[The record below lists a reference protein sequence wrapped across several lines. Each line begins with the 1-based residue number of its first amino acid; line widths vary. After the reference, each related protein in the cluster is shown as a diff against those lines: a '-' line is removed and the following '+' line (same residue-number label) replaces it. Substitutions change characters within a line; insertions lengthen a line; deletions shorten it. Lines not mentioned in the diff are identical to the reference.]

1 MHCIQFVTVTGPN
14 KNIYLVSRQI
24 LLQENLLL
32 DGVGISLT
40 CSMTI
45 TLPGQGKRC
54 QHHMMGHPNRTF
66 LSSNLF
72 SICQHWTESC
82 SVRFTAHTQMAWQ
95 QTVVSLFTVSIG
107 GLTKMS
113 KFIAADA
120 SVNCGGAIS
129 TPFLKVQQYRACSR
143 KCRLRIQILQSH
155 LVVISIPRSIYV
167 SVYLGYVGMQ
177 CHFMIFPL
185 TYVLGQYIFSIVI
198 L

>member
-1 MHCIQFVTVTGPN
+1 
-14 KNIYLVSRQI
+14 
-24 LLQENLLL
+24 
-32 DGVGISLT
+32 
-40 CSMTI
+40 
-45 TLPGQGKRC
+45 
-54 QHHMMGHPNRTF
+54 MMGHPNRTF

-129 TPFLKVQQYRACSR
+129 TPFLKVQQYRACSTYKASPQNSNIAIAFGSYFNSPKHICFSLPR
-143 KCRLRIQILQSH
+143 ICGHVVSLYDFSTYLRTMAI
-155 LVVISIPRSIYV
+155 
-167 SVYLGYVGMQ
+167 
-177 CHFMIFPL
+177 
-185 TYVLGQYIFSIVI
+185 YIFYSV
-198 L
+198 LYWRLMTNHSTLLVGKKPWC